1 MTNRTPIIGSDLA
14 VLRGVREEL
23 RAAVLMPYV
32 LRLRAERGEE
42 VMRSVLAEARVD
54 EGLIS
59 SEREWVSRESACRFM
74 REIVAM
80 FGIDALKHPGHYAL
94 QPEALSHMV
103 RMMRVATHVADAYVH
118 LADASQEFTRLG
130 TWLVLEREELRSR
143 DARAKAQKL
152 TVRYE
157 RRTDSQE
164 ASVTNET
171 ALCAARS
178 GMLASFPT
186 IWGLP
191 EAHVGHDGQ
200 CIVHGAQACDYALWW
215 RTRNPYVVPGLAAA
229 GAALGALLGI
239 VLGRYELSLLAGALG
254 GAGALASGVL
264 WTQLRSMENTRIF
277 ERHRLSSLERSL
289 ELRGEITMSGSQAG
303 SGDLRGVVLGG
314 KYRIG
319 RRIGAGGIGAVYSAV
334 HLSLGNEVAVKVL
347 RGAAASDGAEIARLR
362 REAYVQTH
370 VEHPNVA
377 RVLDLDQMTDGS
389 IYVVMERLV
398 GRTLG
403 ENLSREGLLA
413 AGPLVSIFIDVCE
426 GLHAAHEHSVVHR
439 DLKPGNIFL
448 CEEGSTKLLDFGMS
462 KLETS
467 EALTEA
473 GFTLGTPE
481 YMSPEQCVGAP
492 VDARSDI
499 YSMGVVMYEALTGE
513 LPIVAEDR
521 RKLLELHQQ
530 KVPEGIRA
538 RRPDLN
544 FSEDLEHIVAAC
556 LRKRPAERPRTA
568 QDVAE
573 MLRGIP
579 SSELPRFYPPE
590 AYKRPTSKFLRK
602 APPHE

>member
-1 MTNRTPIIGSDLA
+1 MTSRSPVNGGDLA

-32 LRLRAERGEE
+32 LRLRAERGDE
-42 VMRSVLAEARVD
+42 VLRSVLAEARVD
-54 EGLIS
+54 EGLIA
-59 SEREWVSRESACRFM
+59 SEREWVSRESACRFL

-80 FGIDALKHPGHYAL
+80 FGLEGLRHPGTYAL

-103 RMMRVATHVADAYVH
+103 RMMRVAANVADSYVH
-118 LADASQEFTRLG
+118 LADATSEFTRLG
-130 TWLVLEREELRSR
+130 AWSVLEREALRTPE
-143 DARAKAQKL
+143 ARAKTHKL

-157 RRTDSQE
+157 RRVDTTE
-164 ASVTNET
+164 ASINNET
-171 ALCAARS
+171 ALCAART

-191 EAHVGHDGQ
+191 EARVGHDGA
-200 CIVHGAQACDYALWW
+200 CIVRGGHACDYHLSW
-215 RTRNPYVVPGLAAA
+215 RETPRGLVPMFTVG
-229 GAALGALLGI
+229 GTALGGLLGI
-239 VLGRYELSLLAGALG
+239 ALGRHDLSLLAGAFG
-254 GAGALASGVL
+254 GAGGLALGILSGK
-264 WTQLRSMENTRIF
+264 LRALESTRAF

-289 ELRGEITMSGSQAG
+289 ELRGEITLSGG
-303 SGDLRGVVLGG
+303 TSGDLRGTVLGG
-314 KYRIG
+314 KYRVG
-319 RRIGAGGIGAVYSAV
+319 RRIGTGGIGAVYSAV
-334 HLSLGNEVAVKVL
+334 HVSLGHEVAVKVL

-403 ENLSREGLLA
+403 EKLAREGLLA
-413 AGPLVSIFIDVCE
+413 AGPLVSMFIDVCE
-426 GLHAAHEHSVVHR
+426 GLHAAHEHNVVHR

-448 CEEGSTKLLDFGMS
+448 CEEGTTKVLDFGMS
-462 KLETS
+462 KLDTS

-499 YSMGVVMYEALTGE
+499 YAMGVVMYEALTGE

-521 RKLLELHQQ
+521 RRLLELHQQ

-538 RRPDLN
+538 RRPDLG
-544 FSEDLEHIVAAC
+544 FSESLEQVVAAC

-568 QDVAE
+568 RDVAD

-590 AYKRPTSKFLRK
+590 SYRRPTSKFLRK